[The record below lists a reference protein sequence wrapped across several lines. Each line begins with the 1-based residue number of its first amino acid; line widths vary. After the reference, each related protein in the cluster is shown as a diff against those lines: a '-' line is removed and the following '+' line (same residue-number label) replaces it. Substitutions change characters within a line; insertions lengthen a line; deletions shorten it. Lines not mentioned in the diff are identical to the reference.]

1 MRRIFS
7 LGLYVN
13 FTFPPLQLLSVSYIN
28 FQRFIPGFIV
38 RGRIYSHS
46 ELGNSRHFRP
56 DANHWDQEIGHR
68 SIHGQ
73 TQKEFENLL
82 FDYGLELDEVTVKYE
97 LFLEG
102 NINCILHYIVL
113 PVNAIIITS
122 EKAAAQKEQGLSMDK
137 KNISKLCDEE
147 LYKIELPANRYDL
160 LCVEGL
166 SRALRIFRNEI
177 KPPTYQRYGS
187 AHCRH
192 QIIIKPEVLS
202 IRPFIVGAVLIDV
215 KLDADSYASLIDLQ
229 DKLHQNLCRKRSL
242 VAIGTHDLDTVQ
254 EKPADLRFRPL
265 NRTAEYTAEE
275 LMALY
280 STDSHLKPYLP
291 IIIGKKRYPVI
302 RDENGIVLSMPPIIN
317 GEHSK
322 IKLTTRNIL
331 IEVTAT
337 DLEKAK
343 IVLNTIVSMFSQ
355 YTSNGTGD
363 NVSFLVEPIEII
375 SVDGTKHEYPVRVP
389 ITRPDILHECDVAED
404 VAIAY
409 GFNRIEQQFPEAYTT
424 GEPFPLNKLTDLLRY
439 DIAAAGWTETLNFT
453 LCSLDD
459 ISVKLRKP
467 DNLKHAVKISNPK
480 TSEFQVARISLLPGL
495 LKVLASNKDM
505 PLPLRLFEIQDVV
518 LKDSSTDVGAR
529 NERRLCA
536 VYCNKSSGFE
546 IIHGLLDRVMQL
558 LGVKWTKDGT
568 GYYIV
573 AYDDPT
579 YFNGQCAEIIGPA
592 GISLG
597 RVGVLHPDVITAFG
611 FALPVSVRQI
621 FKTSENLIYSNE
633 KETTAEADRTAKRKI
648 DREEERLK
656 ATNRDMSMFKMKSML
671 AIGFAFTA
679 LLSTFS
685 SIFEGRVVAKLPFT
699 PISWIQGFS
708 HRNLIGDDY
717 TDCSFI
723 FLYILCTMTLR
734 QNLQKILGFAPSR
747 AMNRQSQPNF
757 FGAAPSSSNNFSYLR

>member
-1 MRRIFS
+1 MDKGIAYKF
-7 LGLYVN
+7 
-13 FTFPPLQLLSVSYIN
+13 LLLHCNTVSY
-28 FQRFIPGFIV
+28 F
-38 RGRIYSHS
+38 
-46 ELGNSRHFRP
+46 L
-56 DANHWDQEIGHR
+56 A
-68 SIHGQ
+68 
-73 TQKEFENLL
+73 QKEFENLL
-82 FDYGLELDEVTVKYE
+82 FDYGLELDEV
-97 LFLEG
+97 
-102 NINCILHYIVL
+102 IVRK
-113 PVNAIIITS
+113 TS
-122 EKAAAQKEQGLSMDK
+122 EKAAAQKEQSLTTDEK
-137 KNISKLCDEE
+137 DLSKLCDEE
-147 LYKIELPANRYDL
+147 IYKIELPANRYDL
-160 LCVEGL
+160 LCIEGL
-166 SRALRIFRNEI
+166 SRALRIFRSEM
-177 KPPTYQRYGS
+177 KPPIYRRWGS
-187 AHCRH
+187 SHCRH
-192 QIIIKPEVLS
+192 QIIVKPEVLS
-202 IRPFIVGAVLIDV
+202 IRPYVVGAVLVGV

-229 DKLHQNLCRKRSL
+229 DKLHQNICRKRTL

-254 EKPADLRFRPL
+254 GPFYYGAEKPADLKFKPL
-265 NRTAEYTAEE
+265 NRTKEYTAEE
-275 LMALY
+275 MMG
-280 STDSHLKPYLP
+280 DSHLRPYLP
-291 IIIGKKRYPVI
+291 IIINKERYPVI
-302 RDENGIVLSMPPIIN
+302 RDKNGIVLSMPPIIN
-317 GEHSK
+317 GEHTK
-322 IKLTTRNIL
+322 IQLNTRNIL

-355 YTSNGTGD
+355 YTSNGAED
-363 NVSFLVEPIEII
+363 NVSFLVEPVEVI
-375 SVDGTKHEYPVRVP
+375 SVDGTKHEYPDLSDRIGLNLEAEEMCSLLNRMSLKTQLHLKEKSQDLLEVRVP
-389 ITRPDILHECDVAED
+389 ITRADILHECDVAED

-409 GFNRIEQQFPEAYTT
+409 GFNRIEQQFPNSYTT

-439 DIAAAGWTETLNFT
+439 DIAAAGWTETLNFA
-453 LCSLDD
+453 LCSRDD
-459 ISVKLRKP
+459 ISVKLRRP
-467 DNLKHAVKISNPK
+467 DNLKQAVKISNPK
-480 TSEFQVARISLLPGL
+480 TSEFQVARTSLLPGL
-495 LKVLASNKDM
+495 LKALASNKDM

-518 LKDSSTDVGAR
+518 LKDLTADVGAR

-536 VYCNKSSGFE
+536 LYCSKSSGFE

-568 GYYIV
+568 GYYIA

-579 YFNGQCAEIIGPA
+579 YLDGRCAEIVGPA

-597 RVGVLHPDVITAFG
+597 RVGVLHPNVITAFG
-611 FALPVSVRQI
+611 LALPISVMDITIEPFLEQYKRLKNEMER
-621 FKTSENLIYSNE
+621 KTKKLERK

-734 QNLQKILGFAPSR
+734 QNLQKMLGFAPSR

-757 FGAAPSSSNNFSYLR
+757 FGAAPSSTNNFSYLR

>member
-1 MRRIFS
+1 MKMKRWTSKTFKISKKILKHESQNNKEQEKELAIIRIDRA
-7 LGLYVN
+7 GYN
-13 FTFPPLQLLSVSYIN
+13 LL
-28 FQRFIPGFIV
+28 F
-38 RGRIYSHS
+38 
-46 ELGNSRHFRP
+46 NSRYIHIRNLVTVDIF
-56 DANHWDQEIGHR
+56 DQMPIIGIKKSVIDR
-68 SIHGQ
+68 YMGRVY

-82 FDYGLELDEVTVKYE
+82 FDYGLELDEV
-97 LFLEG
+97 
-102 NINCILHYIVL
+102 
-113 PVNAIIITS
+113 TS

-254 EKPADLRFRPL
+254 GPFYYGAEKPADLRFRPL

-375 SVDGTKHEYPVRVP
+375 SVDGTKHEYPDLDDRSMVVSVQNINKRIGLDLKAEEMCSLLNRMSLKTQLHSKEKNQDLLEVRVP

-611 FALPVSVRQI
+611 FALPVSVMDI
-621 FKTSENLIYSNE
+621 TIE
-633 KETTAEADRTAKRKI
+633 
-648 DREEERLK
+648 
-656 ATNRDMSMFKMKSML
+656 
-671 AIGFAFTA
+671 
-679 LLSTFS
+679 
-685 SIFEGRVVAKLPFT
+685 PF
-699 PISWIQGFS
+699 
-708 HRNLIGDDY
+708 L
-717 TDCSFI
+717 
-723 FLYILCTMTLR
+723 
-734 QNLQKILGFAPSR
+734 
-747 AMNRQSQPNF
+747 
-757 FGAAPSSSNNFSYLR
+757 